1 MLKGFTTQSFTMR
14 PKPIAHLGLAL
25 ATIALAA
32 SCTSPKAVQP
42 SPSPAISITKPIN
55 KAKDTKTNVEQQSK
69 DRAKL
74 NPEQP
79 EPEKP

>member
-1 MLKGFTTQSFTMR
+1 MSQNSIIRF
-14 PKPIAHLGLAL
+14 GLAL
-25 ATIALAA
+25 TTIAIAA
-32 SCTSPKAVQP
+32 SCTSPKATKP
-42 SPSPAISITKPIN
+42 SPTPSISITKPID

-69 DRAKL
+69 DREKL

>member
-1 MLKGFTTQSFTMR
+1 MR
-14 PKPIAHLGLAL
+14 PIAYLSLVL

-32 SCTSPKAVQP
+32 SCTSPKATKP
-42 SPSPAISITKPIN
+42 SPTPSISITKPIN
-55 KAKDTKTNVEQQSK
+55 KAKDTKTNVEQKSQ
-69 DRAKL
+69 DREKL